1 MVCFC
6 LSGTLRLDE
15 AIKIREHSLVT
26 ILFLDTSDK
35 LKTESFYRQFNLD
48 KLMLKRTSD
57 VEVWLGGV
65 L

>member
-6 LSGTLRLDE
+6 LSGTLDE
-15 AIKIREHSLVT
+15 AIKIREHSLIT
-26 ILFLDTSDK
+26 ILFLDISDR

-57 VEVWLGGV
+57 VEVGLGGV

>member
-1 MVCFC
+1 MVCIC
-6 LSGTLRLDE
+6 LSGTLDE

-26 ILFLDTSDK
+26 ILLLDISDR

-57 VEVWLGGV
+57 VDVGLGGV